1 MIEKDK
7 FKKSVKQYKKDIKE
21 KTDTI
26 LLHTV
31 GKSDMEFHDYK
42 EESLDWSWDSITGS
56 DNDE

>member
-1 MIEKDK
+1 MIERDK